1 MLHVRRELAVS
12 ERRACRVVGQP
23 RSTQRHPSKRPSADR
38 ALVAR
43 LLQIARDYPR
53 YGYRRAWAVLRGEGW
68 AVNRKRIHRLW
79 REAGLQVPQ
88 KARKRR
94 RVTGGTTGENSTV
107 RLAPQHP
114 NHVWSYDFVFD
125 ATEDGRALKLLT
137 VLDEY
142 TRECLALV
150 VGRSLTSRHVVATLA
165 QLIGERGAP
174 GVVRSNPTHRRWVG
188 GGEFIAHRVAAY
200 LHASTS
206 DAKHIDPG
214 APWQNGCAESFN
226 PPASAGREAPRRT
239 AGPGALRL
247 ARRGGRA
254 HRAVAPSLQRIA
266 AAQRA
271 RLPFTGRVCGHSH
284 PPTGAGTVIDAG
296 TKNGGR
302 SRPSRISWRLP
313 QRTSRTE
320 PGTCWPFGA
329 PSGIRWRRVVPTP
342 PGLGSCAHPG
352 ACGPDRGVPSR
363 QRRRDPP

>member
-23 RSTQRHPSKRPSADR
+23 RSTQRHSPKRPAADR

-94 RVTGGTTGENSTV
+94 RVAGGATGENSTV

-174 GVVRSNPTHRRWVG
+174 GIVRSDN

-200 LHASTS
+200 LHASKS
-206 DAKHIDPG
+206 NAKHIDPG
-214 APWQNGCAESFN
+214 SPWQNGYAESFN
-226 PPASAGREAPRRT
+226 GKLRDELLGQELFGSLAEAAVLIEQWRR
-239 AGPGALRL
+239 
-247 ARRGGRA
+247 
-254 HRAVAPSLQRIA
+254 HY
-266 AAQRA
+266 
-271 RLPFTGRVCGHSH
+271 
-284 PPTGAGTVIDAG
+284 
-296 TKNGGR
+296 NE
-302 SRPSRISWRLP
+302 SRPHSALGYLSPAAFAATLNLQP
-313 QRTSRTE
+313 
-320 PGTCWPFGA
+320 A
-329 PSGIRWRRVVPTP
+329 PALS
-342 PGLGSCAHPG
+342 
-352 ACGPDRGVPSR
+352 
-363 QRRRDPP
+363 